1 MWRIFR
7 DAGREPTPARSGP
20 SWSEFIRS
28 QAKAVIA
35 TDFFTVDTVLLRRF
49 YVMFWIELDTRVVHL
64 SGITTSP
71 SAPRT
76 TKQGRNLLMHLQ
88 RTVRFVIHDGGGQHT
103 RSFDDVFTAVGAASR
118 VNREL
123 HARFYES
130 RGCNSPRPLTRTPCP
145 RTPHQPKTPRPAE
158 VSGRHVPISDS
169 ARVRVSLVRRRR
181 AGRTGLLMPSC
192 QRQIVACQRPR
203 SPHW

>member
-20 SWSEFIRS
+20 SGSEFIRS

-64 SGITTSP
+64 SGITTNP

-88 RTVRFVIHDGGGQHT
+88 RTVRFVIHDRGGQHT
-103 RSFDDVFTAVGAASR
+103 RSFEDVFTAVGAASR

-123 HARFYES
+123 HARFYEG
-130 RGCNSPRPLTRTPCP
+130 RGCNSPRPLTRTPFP
-145 RTPHQPKTPRPAE
+145 RTPARTNPRL
-158 VSGRHVPISDS
+158 HD
-169 ARVRVSLVRRRR
+169 
-181 AGRTGLLMPSC
+181 
-192 QRQIVACQRPR
+192 RPR
-203 SPHW
+203 SAVGTSQSATRLGSVSVWCGEGERAGPVC